1 MTYKIQLNTNVSLVR
16 VVLVALL
23 MMCELILVKLIE
35 ILSQDRMPTLQEFTL
50 TLCLGLLLLVT
61 YIMTF
66 LKKEED

>member
-35 ILSQDRMPTLQEFTL
+35 ILSQNRMPTIVELTL

-66 LKKEED
+66 LKKEEG